1 MASVNAHTGTMT
13 LNLVKMM
20 MMMMMQ
26 MLVVDSNRDNSDAK
40 CHSKES
46 STAADIAGG
55 DAVVAVP

>member
-13 LNLVKMM
+13 LNLVN

-26 MLVVDSNRDNSDAK
+26 MLVVDSDRDNSDAK

>member
-13 LNLVKMM
+13 LNLVKM

>member
-13 LNLVKMM
+13 LNLVKK

-26 MLVVDSNRDNSDAK
+26 MLVVDSDRDNSDAK

>member
-13 LNLVKMM
+13 LNLVNM

-26 MLVVDSNRDNSDAK
+26 MLVVDSDRDNSDAK